1 MMKKIWDFCKD
12 KNLGRES
19 KIRLFLFLNIICW
32 CGIGAVLWLV
42 VSRVTLDNMTWL
54 SYSSDMQEYFLDGL
68 AECLKWWIWEMNWY
82 WINKKMWKFFSERLP
97 EIWIRHTITD
107 PCIDCKKQTMQG
119 LFYERLYWRA
129 GNRDCKLHYTREGNN
144 PADSKKIRSVKIDCT

>member
-42 VSRVTLDNMTWL
+42 VSRVALDNMIWL
-54 SYSSDMQEYFLDGL
+54 FVFIGYAGVFPGWIGGM
-68 AECLKWWIWEMNWY
+68 LKMMNMGNELLL
-82 WINKKMWKFFSERLP
+82 NK
-97 EIWIRHTITD
+97 
-107 PCIDCKKQTMQG
+107 
-119 LFYERLYWRA
+119 
-129 GNRDCKLHYTREGNN
+129 
-144 PADSKKIRSVKIDCT
+144 

>member
-1 MMKKIWDFCKD
+1 M
-12 KNLGRES
+12 E
-19 KIRLFLFLNIICW
+19 
-32 CGIGAVLWLV
+32 V
-42 VSRVTLDNMTWL
+42 
-54 SYSSDMQEYFLDGL
+54 
-68 AECLKWWIWEMNWY
+68 
-82 WINKKMWKFFSERLP
+82 FSERLP

-144 PADSKKIRSVKIDCT
+144 PADSKKIRSVKIDCTYSGNKIELKREVVYIIKW